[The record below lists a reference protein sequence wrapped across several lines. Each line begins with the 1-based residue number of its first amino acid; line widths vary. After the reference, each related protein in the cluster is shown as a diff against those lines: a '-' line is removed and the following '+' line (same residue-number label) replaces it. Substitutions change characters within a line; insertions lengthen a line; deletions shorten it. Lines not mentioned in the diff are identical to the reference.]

1 MTDSTVS
8 TVVADAK
15 AAVAE
20 AAPVVA
26 KAEAEVSFIKANWA
40 KLSIGFVAVAVI
52 AFLLR
57 GCL

>member
-1 MTDSTVS
+1 MTDPVT

-15 AAVAE
+15 SAVAA

-26 KAEAEVSFIKANWA
+26 KAEAEVSFIKANWV
-40 KLSIGFVAVAVI
+40 KLSGAVIAVAVV

>member
-1 MTDSTVS
+1 MTDPVT

-15 AAVAE
+15 AAVA
-20 AAPVVA
+20 AATPVVA
-26 KAEAEVSFIKANWA
+26 KVEAEVSFLKANWA
-40 KLSIGFVAVAVI
+40 KLSIAVVAVAVV